1 MSKELNQG
9 TNNQQALKWY
19 KYWLPYA
26 GLFITWLSVHQVISF
41 FVRLHTVDTEN
52 VRIAERMAAE
62 RGVGIVF
69 AMNHTNRLLD
79 PFFVTATSTP
89 HYPSYPMFY
98 VTGKMDMYQK
108 YSSGF
113 SKLID
118 NDFLFK
124 ALGSQYIRSGKRDY
138 SKSLER
144 HIKLLKAGQ
153 SVCIFPEGRLT
164 PDGKIG
170 MAHGGV
176 GYLAIET
183 GSVVVP
189 VHTTNAYKMSFWDF
203 ILRKRRV
210 TVHYGKPM
218 CADNFRPLELG
229 EKNKYQQY
237 ADIILSRVVSTVQF
251 ANL

>member
-1 MSKELNQG
+1 MNTGNIHNTASKQVKGL
-9 TNNQQALKWY
+9 A
-19 KYWLPYA
+19 YWMPYT
-26 GLFITWLSVHQVISF
+26 GLFVMWLTTHQWVKF
-41 FVRLHTVDTEN
+41 FVRMYTVDEHH
-52 VRIAERMAAE
+52 VRTAEKMAAE
-62 RGVGIVF
+62 RGAGIVF

-79 PFFVTATSTP
+79 PFFVAAASTP
-89 HYPSYPMFY
+89 KYSSYPMFY
-98 VTGKMDMYQK
+98 VTGKMDMYEK

-113 SKLID
+113 AKLIY
-118 NDFLFK
+118 NDFVFK
-124 ALGSQYIRSGKRDY
+124 MLGTQSLRSGKRDY
-138 SKSLER
+138 SRSLER

-164 PDGKIG
+164 LDGAIG
-170 MAHGGV
+170 TAHGGV

-189 VHTTNAYKMSFWDF
+189 VYTSNAYKMSLWDF
-203 ILRKRRV
+203 ITRKRKV

-237 ADIILSRVVSTVQF
+237 ADIILSRVASTVKF